1 MRTSP
6 LELAVLSVLAK
17 AEKPLS
23 EREVRDRLGEVGV
36 EVSLMKTEGTIADLR
51 ARLLVEWGPK
61 HRYPVVVITRAGRT
75 VVEREP

>member
-17 AEKPLS
+17 AEKSLS
-23 EREVRDRLGEVGV
+23 EREVRDRLRELGLEVG
-36 EVSLMKTEGTIADLR
+36 LTLTEATLADLR

-61 HRYPVVVITRAGRT
+61 RRASVVLITRAGRT
-75 VVEREP
+75 VVERGE